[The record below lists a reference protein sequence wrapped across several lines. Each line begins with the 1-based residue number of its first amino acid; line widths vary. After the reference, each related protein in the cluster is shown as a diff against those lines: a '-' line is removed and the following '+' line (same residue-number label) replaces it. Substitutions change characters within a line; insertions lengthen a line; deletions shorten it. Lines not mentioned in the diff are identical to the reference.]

1 MGETDIQ
8 STVQALNRA
17 LPLQARDAI
26 SIAVA
31 AGAMPGP
38 AGVALQPSLRSIAV
52 DELRDVERIAARV
65 ASLGGTP
72 SFSPESVELPK
83 TWQATVK
90 QLVTMQQ
97 EALEALVSAIP
108 ADADDVEGEA
118 TEHVLEHVVSRKR
131 SVVELL
137 ERALR

>member
-1 MGETDIQ
+1 MGETDVQATI
-8 STVQALNRA
+8 QALNKA

-31 AGAMPGP
+31 AGALPGP
-38 AGVALQPSLRSIAV
+38 AGVALGPSLRSIAS
-52 DELRDVERIAARV
+52 DELRDIERVAARV
-65 ASLGGTP
+65 SSLGGTP
-72 SFSPESVELPK
+72 AASPESVDLPK
-83 TWQATVK
+83 TWQAAVK

-118 TEHVLEHVVSRKR
+118 TEHLLEHVVSRKR
-131 SVVELL
+131 NVVELL